1 MTYDL
6 IGLILIVFGLMV
18 VIISALPF
26 VMPGRYR
33 IFAVILGVII
43 LLGGFYMVTSQ
54 TSTST
59 LQTTPLP
66 SPSPSPLPTTIAVS
80 QLMFVYPTAGV
91 TLNPNTLS
99 ATIPIE
105 YNTTQ
110 ISELG
115 SNAIAYKAGAEVKQ
129 TFVVQRTDT
138 LNNASIWKI
147 TVSTPSY
154 FNSTTSKAYPYIIQ
168 NTTTTDAIGINGY
181 WGSSTY
187 LISLPAAGMSTVSV
201 VFYLNY
207 AGVSNL
213 PLGQSF
219 VITITLGSQTIT
231 DTFVVTGT

>member
-6 IGLILIVFGLMV
+6 IGLILIVLGLMV
-18 VIISALPF
+18 VVISALPF

-33 IFAVILGVII
+33 IFAVILGIII

-54 TSTST
+54 TTT
-59 LQTTPLP
+59 PLQTTP
-66 SPSPSPLPTTIAVS
+66 SPPPLPTIAIS
-80 QLMFVYPTAGV
+80 QLAFVSPTAGV
-91 TLNPNTLS
+91 TLNPTTLS
-99 ATIPIE
+99 ATIPIA

-110 ISELG
+110 ITQLG
-115 SNAIAYKAGAEVKQ
+115 SNAIAYKASAEVKQ
-129 TFVVQRTDT
+129 TFVVQRSDT

-154 FNSTTSKAYPYIIQ
+154 FNSTSSKSYSYILQ
-168 NTTTTDAIGINGY
+168 NTTTTYALGINGV

-187 LISLPAAGMSTVSV
+187 LLSLPAAGMSTVTV
-201 VFYLNY
+201 AFYLNY
-207 AGVSNL
+207 AAVSNL

-219 VITITLGSQTIT
+219 VITITVGGQTIT